1 LKKKN
6 KGNKKLIGEH
16 TFEDEGLST
25 IGEALR
31 VLNPDMA
38 MRFKALQ
45 GVESPVER
53 VMEVIFDLFPYAW
66 KDTELLGEGLLN
78 IFACEFEEAV
88 EALKGTLQMN
98 PDAYPAYHLLGHV
111 YGCLKDYKEE
121 IECYRKALKLRSDYP
136 HIHYSL
142 GVAYWLSGRE
152 KKAMAA
158 FHTAVPMAPEFSVP
172 EFWLTFTFARLKRYP
187 SQNNGTGDKNSIEKS
202 RIFAQAFYM
211 IGLEFI
217 EHGHNSEARL
227 AFKGA
232 VEHCPDFA
240 EAYYQLGVVHV
251 RKLRNTK
258 RAKKYLE
265 TAEHLF
271 QQQNELQRAML
282 SRQLY
287 LSKEDASDDGE
298 AAENWLK
305 EGLRLQQSGMNQGAV
320 DAYKVAIAF
329 KRDFLDA
336 YYNMGIAYG
345 SLEESGVKVL
355 DHALGAFKQSVRL
368 NPKFIHGYVA
378 LAAAYVRKGEYEEA
392 LEVLSRAVLVDQ
404 NESNVHYYMG
414 VAYRAIR
421 DVEKAVNSLQQ
432 AVLLKPD
439 SVQMQFSY
447 GLTLTDCGRYE
458 EACDAFQEAVRVKP
472 DFAEGHYMLGHV
484 YLDKLS
490 ESEQAIHHLKK
501 AEKLFIKLEDF
512 ERLARVRRVL
522 AKLQG

>member
-1 LKKKN
+1 
-6 KGNKKLIGEH
+6 
-16 TFEDEGLST
+16 
-25 IGEALR
+25 
-31 VLNPDMA
+31 
-38 MRFKALQ
+38 
-45 GVESPVER
+45 
-53 VMEVIFDLFPYAW
+53 
-66 KDTELLGEGLLN
+66 
-78 IFACEFEEAV
+78 
-88 EALKGTLQMN
+88 
-98 PDAYPAYHLLGHV
+98 
-111 YGCLKDYKEE
+111 
-121 IECYRKALKLRSDYP
+121 
-136 HIHYSL
+136 
-142 GVAYWLSGRE
+142 
-152 KKAMAA
+152 
-158 FHTAVPMAPEFSVP
+158 
-172 EFWLTFTFARLKRYP
+172 
-187 SQNNGTGDKNSIEKS
+187 
-202 RIFAQAFYM
+202 
-211 IGLEFI
+211 
-217 EHGHNSEARL
+217 
-227 AFKGA
+227 
-232 VEHCPDFA
+232 
-240 EAYYQLGVVHV
+240 
-251 RKLRNTK
+251 
-258 RAKKYLE
+258 
-265 TAEHLF
+265 
-271 QQQNELQRAML
+271 
-282 SRQLY
+282 
-287 LSKEDASDDGE
+287 
-298 AAENWLK
+298 
-305 EGLRLQQSGMNQGAV
+305 
-320 DAYKVAIAF
+320 AIAF